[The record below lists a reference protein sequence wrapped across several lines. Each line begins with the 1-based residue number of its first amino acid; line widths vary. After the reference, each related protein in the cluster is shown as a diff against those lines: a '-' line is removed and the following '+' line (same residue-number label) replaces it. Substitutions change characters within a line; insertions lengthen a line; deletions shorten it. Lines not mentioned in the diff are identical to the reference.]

1 MKIIVELDDYN
12 LFLQDVM
19 GYMTNLSDE
28 GIVMAMVK
36 DVNYIAEIIY
46 DILRGK
52 DPDFSQSHLL
62 THLCDCAHE
71 SNIRLSSKDVLTIA
85 KSCFS
90 LIMPQLKAIYR
101 IIDFYNYEFRFV
113 SYEIGHF
120 DDASIVVTLDAVEV
134 NDYLDPLNEDGA
146 EMLWKFADK
155 SLKAMCGDI

>member
-28 GIVMAMVK
+28 GIIMAMVK
-36 DVNYIAEIIY
+36 DINYIAEIIY
-46 DILRGK
+46 DILGGK
-52 DPDFSQSHLL
+52 NPEFSQSHLL

-71 SNIRLSSKDVLTIA
+71 SNIRLSSNDVLTIA
-85 KSCFS
+85 KCCFN
-90 LIMPQLKAIYR
+90 LIMPQLNAIYR

-113 SYEIGHF
+113 SYEVGHF
-120 DDASIVVTLDAVEV
+120 DDASVSVTVDAVEV
-134 NDYLDPLNEDGA
+134 VGCLDPLSGDGA
-146 EMLWKFADK
+146 EMLWSFADK